1 MKVKELIEKLKKI
14 DGDLTVMQD
23 AVCDSLIESND
34 AEVII
39 VRKVDDVSWEW
50 VVWEESIKPED
61 EIKYA
66 VILRV

>member
-23 AVCDSLIESND
+23 AVCDSLIESTD
-34 AEVII
+34 VEVII
-39 VRKVDDVSWEW
+39 ARKVDDVAWEW
-50 VVWEESIKPED
+50 MVWENEIKPED
-61 EIKYA
+61 EVKYA